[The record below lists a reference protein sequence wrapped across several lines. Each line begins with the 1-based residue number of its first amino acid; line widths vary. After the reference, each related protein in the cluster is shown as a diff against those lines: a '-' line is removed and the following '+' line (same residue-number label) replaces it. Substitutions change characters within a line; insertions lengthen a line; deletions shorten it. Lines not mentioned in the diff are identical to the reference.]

1 MACTSH
7 LVHMHN
13 ATPDDRLSPGES
25 ASRGPGSLHKDPP
38 SMEQLE
44 RWREVGLLQAE
55 YISRRLDAEAA
66 QSIDIEQALRGGD
79 AAVVEQP

>member
-1 MACTSH
+1 
-7 LVHMHN
+7 
-13 ATPDDRLSPGES
+13 
-25 ASRGPGSLHKDPP
+25 
-38 SMEQLE
+38 MEQLE